1 MLVQE
6 HVGAAALN
14 HVAGRIVH
22 GAAVE
27 GDLGQKRAQQVRH
40 TGNFAQCQAKL
51 DFFEVATLHCCSP
64 LQQQRSAG

>member
-40 TGNFAQCQAKL
+40 TGNFAHCQA
-51 DFFEVATLHCCSP
+51 
-64 LQQQRSAG
+64 

>member
-1 MLVQE
+1 MEPLRASTVEYKDTCTLLSMLVQE

-27 GDLGQKRAQQVRH
+27 GGPGQRRTRQVRH
-40 TGNFAQCQAKL
+40 AGNFALCQAKL
-51 DFFEVATLHCCSP
+51 D
-64 LQQQRSAG
+64 